1 MIEYLSANVP
11 QQESVSIKP
20 DLPINSEI
28 KPPIEHQNRPAIQVA
43 PKLHRFND
51 WGWDRPI
58 RRHFF
63 NPIQDNYIYYDPV
76 QPIVIEKKQ
85 QTDYSLFFI
94 IIIIILIVILGFLI
108 IKKRF

>member
-20 DLPINSEI
+20 DLPVNSEI
-28 KPPIEHQNRPAIQVA
+28 KPQIEHQNRPAIQVA
-43 PKLHRFND
+43 PKRHHFND

-58 RRHFF
+58 RRHYFY
-63 NPIQDNYIYYDPV
+63 PRLDNYLYYDPV

-85 QTDYSLFFI
+85 QSDYSLFFI
-94 IIIIILIVILGFLI
+94 IIIIILIVLLGFAFL
-108 IKKRF
+108 KK